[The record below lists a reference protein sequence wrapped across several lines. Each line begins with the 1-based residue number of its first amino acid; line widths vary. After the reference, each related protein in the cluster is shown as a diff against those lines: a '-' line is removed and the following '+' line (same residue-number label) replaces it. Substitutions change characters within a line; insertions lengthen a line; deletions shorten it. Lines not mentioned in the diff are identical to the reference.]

1 MGTIAFGDVQNW
13 EELNDLIASLQV
25 WVGQQEGAGRWTDVP
40 YSTALFG
47 SSAGTWTVQAGD
59 MRVYQY
65 TVNQD
70 LMRLRFHVVDST
82 TASMGNQLFV
92 RLPDGWRCRD
102 NQFLGLCYW
111 ADGTGGG
118 TYGNGVV
125 LGTQDSGGKR
135 LNIVRDVLPTST
147 NWPNATDLFNLG
159 FSLTIPVIR
168 E

>member
-47 SSAGTWTVQAGD
+47 SSAGTWTVDQGD
-59 MRVYQY
+59 LQVYQY
-65 TVNQD
+65 VVNQD
-70 LMRLRFHVVDST
+70 VMFLRLVVASST

-102 NQFLGLCYW
+102 NKYLGFVQW
-111 ADGTGGG
+111 NDDTGAGTEGEGK
-118 TYGNGVV
+118 VF
-125 LGTQDSGGKR
+125 GTQDAGGKR

-147 NWPNATDLFNLG
+147 NWPNSTENFGLRFNLV
-159 FSLTIPVIR
+159 IPVIR